1 VGYRSLWNKAED
13 NVRYPV
19 FFTTPDLIGSAAAV
33 PMNYVLFDLRSGEV
47 RLPRGVELKPDNYDR
62 SIAQAMASG
71 DARSVRDML
80 AQEIRRSP
88 LRQKMEND
96 RNLFMERQKQYKQ
109 IEEQVAVLADRKDAI
124 RDAIARAEEQL
135 NALQARYESN
145 PPADLEAVRA
155 FIAEVSKCRET
166 IVSYEQEMKR
176 LTQEATTNDQRGTT
190 IRGEAARL
198 RSEFEQLKAQY
209 DKEMPAKKAA
219 MEAQRAAA
227 DEMAKTIDET
237 LMAHYKRIKK
247 HITPPL
253 SRLINGQC
261 SGCNTSLPSAVLHR
275 VRNASEEIVECESC
289 GRMII
294 NK

>member
-1 VGYRSLWNKAED
+1 MDQLTMLWEYQVEDMKAD
-13 NVRYPV
+13 
-19 FFTTPDLIGSAAAV
+19 
-33 PMNYVLFDLRSGEV
+33 
-47 RLPRGVELKPDNYDR
+47 K
-62 SIAQAMASG
+62 
-71 DARSVRDML
+71 L
-80 AQEIRRSP
+80 ANDIRRSP

-124 RDAIARAEEQL
+124 RDALARAADHL
-135 NALQARYESN
+135 SGLQARFEQN
-145 PPADLEAVRA
+145 PPQELEAVRA
-155 FIAEVSKCRET
+155 MMAEVSKCRET

-176 LTQEATTNDQRGTT
+176 LTQEANTNDQRGNS
-190 IRGEAARL
+190 IRTEAARL

-209 DKEMPAKKAA
+209 DKEMPGKKAQQ
-219 MEAQRAAA
+219 EAQRAAA
-227 DEMAKTIDET
+227 DKKAEDIDPT
-237 LMAHYKRIKK
+237 LMEHYKRIKK

-275 VRNASEEIVECESC
+275 VRNASDEIVECESC

-294 NK
+294 RM